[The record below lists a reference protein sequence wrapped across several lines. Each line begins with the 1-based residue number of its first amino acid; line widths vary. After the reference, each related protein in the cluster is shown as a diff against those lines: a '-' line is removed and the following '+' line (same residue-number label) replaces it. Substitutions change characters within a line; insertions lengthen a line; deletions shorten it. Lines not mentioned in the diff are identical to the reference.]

1 MHNEYIHF
9 FVESTTIITSF
20 RYEFSKIKIQI
31 CFKIERFRSDV
42 TSVKLY

>member
-9 FVESTTIITSF
+9 FVESTTLTSF
-20 RYEFSKIKIQI
+20 RYEFNKIKIQI